1 MNDRYGVPRYQEAN
15 PALFSCVTFPFL
27 FGVMFG
33 DVGHGTLL
41 FLGALALVLYE
52 KRLEGKDLGEV
63 PGMLYTGRYMLLLM
77 GIFATYCGLIYNEC
91 FCLPLNLFGTIFE
104 KNPATSNQS
113 ATYFIKDDPHRHLYV
128 VFKTHTHTVVLH
140 TISITSQKPQ
150 NHISEKNIHAGTQ
163 QHPCT
168 LSVSIRPGT
177 SLRTSLHSST
187 RTR

>member
-1 MNDRYGVPRYQEAN
+1 
-15 PALFSCVTFPFL
+15 
-27 FGVMFG
+27 MFG

-113 ATYFIKDDPHRHLYV
+113 ATYFIKDDPKRQ
-128 VFKTHTHTVVLH
+128 
-140 TISITSQKPQ
+140 TIK
-150 NHISEKNIHAGTQ
+150 IHD
-163 QHPCT
+163 
-168 LSVSIRPGT
+168 S
-177 SLRTSLHSST
+177 
-187 RTR
+187 

>member
-128 VFKTHTHTVVLH
+128 VFKHTHTHSCVTHNLNQ
-140 TISITSQKPQ
+140 ISKTSKS
-150 NHISEKNIHAGTQ
+150 H
-163 QHPCT
+163 
-168 LSVSIRPGT
+168 L
-177 SLRTSLHSST
+177 
-187 RTR
+187 